1 MELIRDY
8 DRAAMSVLETRDLVK
23 EFAGF
28 RAVDGVSLALDDG
41 KVHALVGPNGAGK
54 TTLFHMLTGFVKP
67 SSGRIV
73 AFGNDVAGLPPDRI
87 SRMGVARSFQI
98 TSLFERRTALEH
110 VVLALHVTDGVSVRF
125 WVPESAVSRYRAR
138 ALSILDEVGLAGV
151 AARPAGLLPYGQKRA
166 LELALALALEPKLL
180 LLDEPTSGMALEDVQ
195 RTIALIRHVRAGRT
209 VLLVEHN
216 MGVVAELAERVIVM
230 QQGRVIADGTYDV
243 VRRDPAVV
251 AAYLGQTDA

>member
-1 MELIRDY
+1 
-8 DRAAMSVLETRDLVK
+8 
-23 EFAGF
+23 
-28 RAVDGVSLALDDG
+28 
-41 KVHALVGPNGAGK
+41 
-54 TTLFHMLTGFVKP
+54 MLTGFVKP

-73 AFGNDVAGLPPDRI
+73 AFGTDVAGLPADRI

-110 VVLALHVTDGVSVRF
+110 VVLALHVTDPMSLRF
-125 WVPESAVSRYRAR
+125 WVPENAVARYRGR
-138 ALSILDEVGLAGV
+138 ALSILEEVGLADV
-151 AARPAGLLPYGQKRA
+151 AARPAGSLPYGQKRA